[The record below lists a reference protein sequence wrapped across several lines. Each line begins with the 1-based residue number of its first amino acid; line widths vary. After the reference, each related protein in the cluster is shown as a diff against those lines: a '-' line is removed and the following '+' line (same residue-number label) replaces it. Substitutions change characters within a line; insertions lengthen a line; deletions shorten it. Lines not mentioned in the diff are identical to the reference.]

1 MILMSNEGWT
11 QTPNYM
17 LDNMH
22 LMKPAVFKVCM
33 VVVRQTC
40 GYEDGP
46 NRRKEWDK
54 LSTSRIMKLSGLSN
68 RAVIDAV
75 ETAIAESWIERRPS
89 GQYFE
94 YRVSPVKKVHS
105 LPKNE
110 KSYENSSQVN
120 EKTYEES
127 SQVTYEESSQV
138 EQTYENSSQEPMK
151 IVHTQKKDLKEN
163 NNQGNGAGFQSTG
176 DPMLDAAIA
185 KQERR
190 QKQGGNYVQD
200 WQVDLNKKLPA
211 KERLVIVE
219 GLARMFGLTAKL
231 NTDSKTLETF
241 HRQSVSLFEMG
252 YTTLEQIEC
261 LFNLWMTDEWRRKN
275 KDKITIFKFT
285 DFASQRKEEEKQKE
299 SRPKKVIKIY
309 NQYTGQNEERVIG

>member
-1 MILMSNEGWT
+1 MSIKAMNYVWSHSKSQGTARLTLLALADSCNDDGEWSPGVASLAKKVNLGERQTQRCLRELEQTGEIRILQNQGFKTGSGSTNKYQMVLYRQMYGFEAVTSMTPLDAQSGDKRDTPWGEGVT
-11 QTPNYM
+11 SMTPQGVTSMTPNTPVY
-17 LDNMH
+17 
-22 LMKPAVFKVCM
+22 
-33 VVVRQTC
+33 
-40 GYEDGP
+40 
-46 NRRKEWDK
+46 
-54 LSTSRIMKLSGLSN
+54 
-68 RAVIDAV
+68 
-75 ETAIAESWIERRPS
+75 PS
-89 GQYFE
+89 VKNNTPGD
-94 YRVSPVKKVHS
+94 SAPVS
-105 LPKNE
+105 LP
-110 KSYENSSQVN
+110 SS
-120 EKTYEES
+120 K
-127 SQVTYEESSQV
+127 
-138 EQTYENSSQEPMK
+138 
-151 IVHTQKKDLKEN
+151 
-163 NNQGNGAGFQSTG
+163 STG